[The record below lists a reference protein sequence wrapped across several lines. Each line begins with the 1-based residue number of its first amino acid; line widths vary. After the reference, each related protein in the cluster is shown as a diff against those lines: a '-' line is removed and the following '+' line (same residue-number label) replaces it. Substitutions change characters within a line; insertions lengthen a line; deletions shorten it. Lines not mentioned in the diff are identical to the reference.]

1 MADRESCYYKEHQTV
16 NKKLPSKRVV
26 DLGIEQDIT
35 AKGCEGEDYGGFMS
49 LIGG

>member
-1 MADRESCYYKEHQTV
+1 MKRAAMESTKTV
-16 NKKLPSKRVV
+16 NKKLSSKRVV
-26 DLGIEQDIT
+26 DLGIEQDIN